1 MGHKS
6 HVKRLLCCLKNSG
19 IELDVDLT
27 LKGTTHMYFYDFI
40 FPLMIKQHF
49 FFFLTILSL
58 YYENL

>member
-27 LKGTTHMYFYDFI
+27 LKGTTHMYFYDFYLS
-40 FPLMIKQHF
+40 PDDKAT